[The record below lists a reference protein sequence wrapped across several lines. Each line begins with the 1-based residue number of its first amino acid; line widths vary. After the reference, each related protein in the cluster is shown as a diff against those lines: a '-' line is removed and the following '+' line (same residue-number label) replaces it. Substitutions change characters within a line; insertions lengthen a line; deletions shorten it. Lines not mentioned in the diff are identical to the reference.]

1 MLPSGMSVWWIC
13 ALEPASP
20 RLPGKDW
27 ENRTVFASASWY
39 QEEDVNLDMSQ
50 LLLIQRER
58 NRDTGNGGPWGLGSQ
73 MPWDQAE
80 QRWHWEGAKW
90 ALTSPVQP
98 LGSEGRCYR
107 LLAGLQLP
115 DPGQW
120 GGPCS
125 WEGHRWPQYLHAWAF
140 RCPHPLTT
148 PPHNPADRTSTPH
161 VARGAV
167 VEGGASG
174 LNWILECPCGAETTP
189 QPSTGLL
196 FTWSSLWLSQVT
208 KLTDSNINSAH
219 RFVQDLFNNTEFF
232 KQIF

>member
-58 NRDTGNGGPWGLGSQ
+58 NRDTGNGGPWGLGSL

-120 GGPCS
+120 GGAMLMGGAQVTSVPPCLGLQVS
-125 WEGHRWPQYLHAWAF
+125 
-140 RCPHPLTT
+140 T
-148 PPHNPADRTSTPH
+148 PPHHTSPQPRWQNIHT
-161 VARGAV
+161 
-167 VEGGASG
+167 
-174 LNWILECPCGAETTP
+174 PCG
-189 QPSTGLL
+189 
-196 FTWSSLWLSQVT
+196 
-208 KLTDSNINSAH
+208 
-219 RFVQDLFNNTEFF
+219 
-232 KQIF
+232 